1 MKFIAKPH
9 NKENGKKGFHL
20 LKKLGSGATAEVW
33 EAKIGGKDVALKC
46 FKKPVERLE
55 EEKALNEVKY
65 AEKVKNSFV
74 ASPIDYFVAKN
85 DNKNVF
91 CISYELAPNGALFDY
106 LKKSG
111 PLPSPILHFYS
122 K

>member
-1 MKFIAKPH
+1 MKFNVKAD
-9 NKENGKKGFHL
+9 NKENSKKGFHL

-33 EAKIGGKDVALKC
+33 EAERGGKDVALKF

-55 EEKALNEVKY
+55 EEKALNEVIY

-74 ASPIDYFVAKN
+74 ASPIDYFVAKT

-106 LKKSG
+106 LKTSG
-111 PLPSPILHFYS
+111 PLPSPILHFYA